1 MWHICSQHVT
11 DSNCGLEKLQ
21 LQTRATRDLTEAQH
35 FNFLSVTEAVTDFVS
50 TCVSLY
56 IFNIKRMQ
64 VWISL
69 VRFHIVLEY
78 SNSSQPT
85 ERRW

>member
-1 MWHICSQHVT
+1 MT
-11 DSNCGLEKLQ
+11 DTTPGLEKPQ
-21 LQTRATRDLTEAQH
+21 LQTKARPDLIKAQH
-35 FNFLSVTEAVTDFVS
+35 FNFVLVTEAVMDFVS

-69 VRFHIVLEY
+69 VRSSTALEY
-78 SNSSQPT
+78 GNCNQPT